1 MRARGVR
8 KAVVGG
14 ALGGA
19 CLLGASLAFAA
30 NTAAKVTLDETPSNV
45 SVSIDP
51 SCKGFVFDRQRL
63 QADVLLELGEEPN
76 AELSL
81 EVRCSEDLHVH
92 ATERL
97 DGALLEQT
105 LDLSSLPTSSWHRAL
120 VLSFAEGTSAL
131 RARLPDTARS
141 EAQAAPS
148 EPSEPSEPKSKKTK
162 PQPPPKKNI
171 YGLTSPANELP
182 TFGPEDVG
190 RGGERDA
197 SALREVWMLAGGGAR
212 VMESGGL
219 VGASLGFRYKPLF
232 VGASFL
238 ASESSDATL
247 TTGII
252 GWSIVND
259 PRASWSPL
267 LAPRVS
273 GGMLSRQ
280 GSLKG
285 GASYFDA
292 GVLLGGTLRFAPEW
306 GLMAAFETGYGL
318 PSTVSGSGGT
328 ASAGGIFAGALI
340 MLGARP

>member
-1 MRARGVR
+1 MARERVTRGLGV
-8 KAVVGG
+8 KKIVVGG
-14 ALGGA
+14 GLGGA
-19 CLLGASLAFAA
+19 CLLWASLGVAA

-51 SCKGFVFDRQRL
+51 SCKGFVFDRERL
-63 QADVLLELGEEPN
+63 QADVLLELGEEPG

-97 DGALLEQT
+97 DGSLLEQT

-131 RARLPDTARS
+131 RARLPDTAR
-141 EAQAAPS
+141 EAQTAPS
-148 EPSEPSEPKSKKTK
+148 EPKRKKTK

-190 RGGERDA
+190 RRGERDS
-197 SALREVWMLAGGGAR
+197 SALRDVWMLAGGGAR

-247 TTGII
+247 TTGVI

-259 PRASWSPL
+259 PKASWSPL

-280 GSLKG
+280 GLLKG

-318 PSTVSGSGGT
+318 PTTVSGSGGT